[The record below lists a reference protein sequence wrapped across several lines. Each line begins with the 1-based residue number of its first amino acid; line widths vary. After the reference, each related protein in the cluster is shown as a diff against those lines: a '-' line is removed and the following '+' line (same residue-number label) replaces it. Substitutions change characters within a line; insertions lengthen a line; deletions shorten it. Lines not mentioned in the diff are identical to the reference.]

1 MPITSLIAPQLP
13 LLRRYARALS
23 GSQKSGDAYV
33 VALLE
38 TLVADQSVFDRTVDP
53 REELYRLFS
62 RIWNSMPLN
71 GSEIHLEIAAHDRRL
86 DAITPLPRQAFL
98 LTAMEG
104 FDHRQ
109 SARILGVGPQKF
121 DDLIEKAGQEI
132 GALVASKAVI
142 IEDEQVI
149 AMALENLLVGLG
161 HEVAGIART
170 HAEAVALVRAERPG
184 IVLADIHLA
193 DGSSGIDAVNEIL
206 RSFDVPVVFITA
218 YPELLLTGERPEPTF
233 LIVKPF
239 AEDMVKAVVSQVL
252 FFNEGRPFDGVP
264 PGESNISAIA
274 KQLPTV

>member
-1 MPITSLIAPQLP
+1 MSITSLIAPQIP

-38 TLVADQSVFDRTVDP
+38 TLVADQTIFDRSREP
-53 REELYRLFS
+53 REELYRVFS
-62 RIWNSMPLN
+62 RIWNAMPLN
-71 GSEIHLEIAAHDRRL
+71 GSGIHFAAHERRL

-109 SARILGVGPQKF
+109 SARILGVETKKF
-121 DDLIEKAGQEI
+121 NDLIEKAGKEI

-142 IEDEQVI
+142 IEDEQIV

-161 HEVAGIART
+161 HVVAGTART
-170 HAEAVALVRAERPG
+170 RAEAVALVRAERPG

-193 DGSSGIDAVNEIL
+193 DGSSGLDAVNEIVE
-206 RSFDVPVVFITA
+206 SFDVPVVFITA
-218 YPELLLTGERPEPTF
+218 FPELLLTGERPEPTF
-233 LIVKPF
+233 LIAKPF
-239 AEDMVKAVVSQVL
+239 ADDTVKAVVSQVL
-252 FFNEGRPFDGVP
+252 FFNEVARPFSGAP
-264 PGESNISAIA
+264 PGEIGIA
-274 KQLPTV
+274 LVSKERPTV